1 MNLTSNNVRKNERG
15 YFGTTIYVT
24 KYDDLPVEKLLDI
37 IARNVENY
45 VKQKGVMPEK
55 VKLTFDGYNKIL
67 EHNKTLIEKRED
79 KYYIY
84 GTQIEV

>member
-1 MNLTSNNVRKNERG
+1 MFDFVKKPKE
-15 YFGTTIYVT
+15 YVGTTIYVT
-24 KYDDLPVEKLLDI
+24 KYDDLPIEKMLDI
-37 IARNVENY
+37 LARNVENY

-55 VKLTFDGYNKIL
+55 VKLTFEGYNRIL
-67 EHNKTLIEKRED
+67 EYNKTLIEKREG

>member
-1 MNLTSNNVRKNERG
+1 MFEPERKPRE
-15 YFGTTIYVT
+15 YIGTTIYVT
-24 KYDDLPVEKLLDI
+24 KYDDLPVEKILDI
-37 IARNVENY
+37 LARNVENY

-55 VKLTFDGYNKIL
+55 VRLTFEGYNKIL
-67 EHNKTLIEKRED
+67 KHDESLIEKREG

>member
-1 MNLTSNNVRKNERG
+1 MFEFVKKPKE
-15 YFGTTIYVT
+15 YVGTTIYVT
-24 KYDDLPVEKLLDI
+24 KYDDLPIEKMLDI
-37 IARNVENY
+37 LARNVENY

-55 VKLTFDGYNKIL
+55 VKLTFEGYNRIL
-67 EHNKTLIEKRED
+67 EHNKTLIEKREG